1 MFILLRDIWKPFTKA
16 RELEWKELNE
26 KLKKASSGLGVSV
39 AERQEIMKALNLGK
53 GHWYTC
59 PNGHVY
65 AIGEC
70 GGAMQACSFYKEKS
84 CDFKLILSR

>member
-16 RELEWKELNE
+16 REIEWMELNE
-26 KLKKASSGLGVSV
+26 KLKKVSSGLGVSV

-59 PNGHVY
+59 PNGQCTMY
-65 AIGEC
+65 
-70 GGAMQACSFYKEKS
+70 FFNKEKM
-84 CDFKLILSR
+84 L

>member
-1 MFILLRDIWKPFTKA
+1 MFIPLRDIWKPFTKA
-16 RELEWKELNE
+16 REVEWMELNE

-70 GGAMQACSFYKEKS
+70 GGAMQVLLLFFIKKT
-84 CDFKLILSR
+84 KL